1 MNEHR
6 TDTETLARAMSIL
19 ADEITSEDG
28 VANAAIREAGERLL
42 ELDKENKELKV
53 MLATYAK

>member
-1 MNEHR
+1 MSEHR
-6 TDTETLARAMSIL
+6 TDTETLARAMFIL

>member
-1 MNEHR
+1 MSEHR
-6 TDTETLARAMSIL
+6 TDTETLASAMFII

>member
-1 MNEHR
+1 MSEHR
-6 TDTETLARAMSIL
+6 TDTETLACAMFIL

>member
-6 TDTETLARAMSIL
+6 TDTETLARAMFII

>member
-6 TDTETLARAMSIL
+6 TDTETLARAMFIL

>member
-6 TDTETLARAMSIL
+6 TDTETLARAMFIL

-28 VANAAIREAGERLL
+28 VANTAILESGHRLL
-42 ELDKENKELKV
+42 ELDKENKELKA
-53 MLATYAK
+53 MLATYTK

>member
-6 TDTETLARAMSIL
+6 TDTETLARAMFIL

-28 VANAAIREAGERLL
+28 VANAAIFEAGHRLL
-42 ELDKENKELKV
+42 ELDKENKKLKA
-53 MLATYAK
+53 LFFTYAK

>member
-1 MNEHR
+1 MSEHR
-6 TDTETLARAMSIL
+6 TDTETLARAMFII